1 SIVQYMTL
9 GQRNLLCQR
18 NNARY
23 RHSSQF
29 SVLLNAIES
38 DIGSDFSPE
47 LSTNLQRIFDWGMEG
62 NDADALLTAFQ
73 NLLSHRKNK
82 RKIFGDFSQVD
93 RRGTDPYMVWT
104 GKCRTNRDRE
114 PVEDDILLGVLTEN
128 PKESDEVREFMKR
141 EAGAGW
147 PEPVF

>member
-1 SIVQYMTL
+1 
-9 GQRNLLCQR
+9 
-18 NNARY
+18 
-23 RHSSQF
+23 
-29 SVLLNAIES
+29 
-38 DIGSDFSPE
+38 SPE

-93 RRGTDPYMVWT
+93 RRGTDPYLVWT
-104 GKCRTNRDRE
+104 GKCRTNRDGE

-128 PKESDEVREFMKR
+128 PKESDEVREFLKR
-141 EAGAGW
+141 EAGSGMARARILIIPNDGRKLL
-147 PEPVF
+147 EEQG